1 MRNQSPRSLGSLPRT
16 LGCNSPA
23 IRTRLITYRAI
34 KSTEIMQ
41 VPRDH
46 SYRTLNHQQCQRESS
61 LTWLVPSRRASAH
74 HITPVLYAAVV
85 TISMTLGNF
94 SAAAAG
100 KVAPNDPATIVA
112 GIVDTPLLLNVTN
125 PAITSADREIVAAR
139 AAFERRDIAA
149 LESTLVAARAAASRS
164 GHPLLPYLDFW
175 RFTLNLSRPSAPG
188 SGAIFAV
195 ARSAEIAAFLDAQ
208 QDTPFAD
215 TLRRDWLKILGSL
228 DEWDEFEPEF
238 AKLTTDDNEVTCHQW
253 RYLLTRNSP
262 TETISKSQIKNAWLS
277 GKYST
282 ENCYAAF
289 QLAFDAGIIT
299 SDNVWPR
306 VRRAFDANQL
316 VDARRNATFAKSF
329 APMATIFDRTVSA
342 AAADPAKY
350 LDAQKVIAKSAAS
363 TEVFLF
369 AITRLAKS
377 DAPRAAILLEQH
389 GGSLTLNKTDL
400 SYAWAQVAQYGAMQH
415 DTNAVAW
422 FRKAADT
429 ALELNDAQAGWKA
442 RAALRAGDWEQLSLA
457 IDAMSVAERRDSAW
471 RYWQARAYAQAG
483 NAEAAKPIRA
493 MLAREN
499 SFYGVL
505 ASEELGSPITPN
517 WQGHKPTRIEL
528 DRQLSQPGIG
538 RALALYRLDMKPE
551 GIREWYYATRNMN
564 DQDLLAAAEIARQ
577 ANIPDRAI
585 NAADRTSV
593 VHDFTQRFPMP
604 HRADM
609 QAQAKSNQLDEAWMY
624 GLIRQESRFMA
635 DARSR
640 VGAMGLMQLMP
651 ATAKWAA
658 NRVGMKNLMMDRV
671 VDVPVNL
678 SLGAYYLRH
687 VLDDLGHPVLATAG
701 YNAGPGRAR
710 RWRAETPLEGA
721 IYAESIPF
729 TETRDYVKKVMANA
743 WFYAR
748 QIGTAQA
755 SLKEMMGSVPGR
767 SRTGAVG
774 GVGGVGGLSG
784 QGSASSGIW
793 GGIVNARGVDKRDS
807 DKRNEKD
814 TPAAGTATSVEPV
827 TAVLNNVSRT
837 E

>member
-1 MRNQSPRSLGSLPRT
+1 MWVSTSFADIAQPFH
-16 LGCNSPA
+16 
-23 IRTRLITYRAI
+23 TRLLTSCNAQT
-34 KSTEIMQ
+34 TEIMQ
-41 VPRDH
+41 AHSDH
-46 SYRTLNHQQCQRESS
+46 SEITLQQRALEKQALHQGNDQRESKPALPIS
-61 LTWLVPSRRASAH
+61 SWRMISQH
-74 HITPVLYAAVV
+74 VLSVFYAAAVS
-85 TISMTLGNF
+85 ISMTLGNF

-100 KVAPNDPATIVA
+100 KVAPNEPRATSA
-112 GIVDTPLLLNVTN
+112 GAIDTPPILNVTN
-125 PAITSADREIVAAR
+125 PAALSVDREIVAAR
-139 AAFERRDIAA
+139 AAFERRDVAA
-149 LESTLVAARAAASRS
+149 LQAARAAASTS

-175 RFTLNLSRPSAPG
+175 WFTLNLSRPNAPG

-195 ARSAEIAAFLDAQ
+195 ARSNEIAAFLDANQ
-208 QDTPFAD
+208 ETPFAD
-215 TLRRDWLKILGSL
+215 SLRRDWLRILGSL

-238 AKLTTDDNEVTCHQW
+238 AKLTTDDSDVTCHQW
-253 RYLLTRNSP
+253 RYLLTRNTP
-262 TETISKSQIKNAWLS
+262 AEAISKPQIKSAWLS

-306 VRRAFDANQL
+306 VRRAFEANQL
-316 VDARRNATFAKSF
+316 VDARRSAAFSKSF
-329 APMATIFDRTVSA
+329 APSSTIFDRTVSA

-350 LDAQKVIAKSAAS
+350 LDAQKVVAKSASS

-369 AITRLAKS
+369 ALTRLAKS

-389 GGSLTLNKTDL
+389 GGSQTLSKADL
-400 SYAWAQVAQYGAMQH
+400 SYAWAQVGQYGAMQH
-415 DTNAVAW
+415 DTNALAW
-422 FRKAADT
+422 FRKAASVAAT
-429 ALELNDAQAGWKA
+429 ELNDAQAGWKA
-442 RAALRAGDWEQLSLA
+442 RAALRAGDWDQVSLA

-483 NAEAAKPIRA
+483 NVEAAKPIRA

-505 ASEELGSPITPN
+505 ASEELGTPITPN

-528 DRQLSQPGIG
+528 DRLLSLAGIR

-748 QIGTAQA
+748 QMGSAKS
-755 SLKEMMGSVPGR
+755 SLKEMMGNVP
-767 SRTGAVG
+767 SRGGAG
-774 GVGGVGGLSG
+774 GM
-784 QGSASSGIW
+784 GSATSGIW
-793 GGIVNARGVDKRDS
+793 GGSNGVVDSARDG

-814 TPAAGTATSVEPV
+814 APAAGTVTSVEPA
-827 TAVLNNVSRT
+827 TAVLNSVSRT

>member
-1 MRNQSPRSLGSLPRT
+1 
-16 LGCNSPA
+16 
-23 IRTRLITYRAI
+23 
-34 KSTEIMQ
+34 MQ
-41 VPRDH
+41 VHIDH
-46 SYRTLNHQQCQRESS
+46 SYIALLRHCYQSGLG
-61 LTWLVPSRRASAH
+61 RARDKCVTS
-74 HITPVLYAAVV
+74 VFYAAAVI
-85 TISMTLGNF
+85 ISMTLSNF
-94 SAAAAG
+94 PVAAAG
-100 KVAPNDPATIVA
+100 KVVQMNSASATKGVVDPSPLQPLPT
-112 GIVDTPLLLNVTN
+112 GITPGIL
-125 PAITSADREIVAAR
+125 AADREIMAAR
-139 AAFERRDIAA
+139 AAFEKRDVAA
-149 LESTLVAARAAASRS
+149 LQAARAAASKS

-175 RFTLNLSRPSAPG
+175 WYTLNLSRSGAPG
-188 SGAIFAV
+188 STGIFAV
-195 ARSAEIAAFLDAQ
+195 SRSNEIAAFLAANQ
-208 QDTPFAD
+208 ETPFAD

-238 AKLTTDDNEVTCHQW
+238 AKLTIDDNDVTCHQW
-253 RYLLTRNSP
+253 RHLLTRNTP
-262 TETISKSQIKNAWLS
+262 TETIRKPQIKSAWLS

-299 SDNVWPR
+299 GDSVWPR
-306 VRRAFDANQL
+306 VRRAFESNQI
-316 VDARRNATFAKSF
+316 VDARRSAAFSKSF
-329 APMATIFDRTVSA
+329 APLAAIFDRTLSA

-350 LDAQKVIAKSAAS
+350 LDAQKVVAKSASS

-369 AITRLAKS
+369 AITRLARS

-400 SYAWAQVAQYGAMQH
+400 SYAWAQVGQYGAMQH
-415 DTNAVAW
+415 HPNALNW
-422 FRKAADT
+422 FGRATPPA
-429 ALELNDAQAGWKA
+429 ELNDTQAGWKT
-442 RAALRAGDWEQLSLA
+442 RAALRAGDWDQVSLA
-457 IDAMSVAERRDSAW
+457 IDAMSTTERRESAW

-483 NAEAAKPIRA
+483 NVEAAKPIRA

-505 ASEELGSPITPN
+505 ASEELGAPIAPN
-517 WQGHKPTRIEL
+517 WQAQKPTRMEL
-528 DRQLSQPGIG
+528 DRLLLLPGIR
-538 RALALYRLDMKPE
+538 RALALYRLDMKPD

-609 QAQAKSNQLDEAWMY
+609 QAQAKTNQLDEAWMY

-635 DARSR
+635 DARSQ

-658 NRVGMKNLMMDRV
+658 TRVGIKNLMMDRV
-671 VDVPVNL
+671 TDVPINL

-748 QIGTAQA
+748 QMGTAKN
-755 SLKEMMGSVPGR
+755 SLKEMMGNVP
-767 SRTGAVG
+767 SRGGIGSAPSAVWGGAGGVVGSATGA
-774 GVGGVGGLSG
+774 
-784 QGSASSGIW
+784 AS
-793 GGIVNARGVDKRDS
+793 
-807 DKRNEKD
+807 
-814 TPAAGTATSVEPV
+814 SVEPV
-827 TAVLNNVSRT
+827 TAVLNNVPRT

>member
-1 MRNQSPRSLGSLPRT
+1 MPSAV
-16 LGCNSPA
+16 SPA
-23 IRTRLITYRAI
+23 MLA
-34 KSTEIMQ
+34 
-41 VPRDH
+41 
-46 SYRTLNHQQCQRESS
+46 
-61 LTWLVPSRRASAH
+61 
-74 HITPVLYAAVV
+74 
-85 TISMTLGNF
+85 
-94 SAAAAG
+94 
-100 KVAPNDPATIVA
+100 
-112 GIVDTPLLLNVTN
+112 
-125 PAITSADREIVAAR
+125 ADREIVAAR
-139 AAFERRDIAA
+139 AAFERRDLAA
-149 LESTLVAARAAASRS
+149 LQAARTAATRS

-175 RFTLNLSRPSAPG
+175 WYSLNLSRPTAPG

-195 ARSAEIAAFLDAQ
+195 ARSNEIAAFLNANPE
-208 QDTPFAD
+208 TPFAD

-228 DEWDEFEPEF
+228 DEWDEFEPAF
-238 AKLTTDDNEVTCHQW
+238 AKLTIDDNDVTCHQW
-253 RYLLTRNSP
+253 RHLLTRKTP
-262 TETISKSQIKNAWLS
+262 TDTINKPQIISAWLS
-277 GKYST
+277 GKYAT

-289 QLAFDAGIIT
+289 QLAFDAGIVT

-306 VRRAFDANQL
+306 VRRAFDSNQL
-316 VDARRNATFAKSF
+316 VDARRSAALSKSF
-329 APMATIFDRTVSA
+329 APLSALFDRTVSA

-350 LDAQKVIAKSAAS
+350 LDAQKVVAKSASS

-377 DAPRAAILLEQH
+377 DAPRAALLLEQH
-389 GGSLTLNKTDL
+389 GGSLSKADL
-400 SYAWAQVAQYGAMQH
+400 SYAWAQVGQYGAMQH
-415 DTNAVAW
+415 DANALAW
-422 FRKAADT
+422 FQKAAAGTT
-429 ALELNDAQAGWKA
+429 AELNDTQAGWKA
-442 RAALRAGDWEQLSLA
+442 RAALRAGDWDQVSLA
-457 IDAMSVAERRDSAW
+457 IDAMSTTERRESAW
-471 RYWQARAYAQAG
+471 RYWQARAYAHAG
-483 NAEAAKPIRA
+483 NVEAAKPIRA

-505 ASEELGSPITPN
+505 AAEELGAPIAPN

-528 DRQLSQPGIG
+528 DRLQSQPGI
-538 RALALYRLDMKPE
+538 RRTLALYRLDMKTE
-551 GIREWYYATRNMN
+551 GVREWYYATRNLN

-609 QAQAKSNQLDEAWMY
+609 RTQATSHQLDEAWMY

-658 NRVGMKNLMMDRV
+658 SRVGMKNLMMDRV
-671 VDVPVNL
+671 NDVPVNL
-678 SLGAYYLRH
+678 GLGAYYLRH

-748 QIGTAQA
+748 QMGSAKS
-755 SLKEMMGSVPGR
+755 SLKEMMGNVPGR
-767 SRTGAVG
+767 SGSGIGSAPGAVWGRASGGG
-774 GVGGVGGLSG
+774 GVGGSS
-784 QGSASSGIW
+784 SA
-793 GGIVNARGVDKRDS
+793 VRGS
-807 DKRNEKD
+807 DKSGDKLNDENA
-814 TPAAGTATSVEPV
+814 PAAGTATTAEPG
-827 TAVLNNVSRT
+827 TAVVDNGSRK

>member
-1 MRNQSPRSLGSLPRT
+1 MWVSTGIADITQT
-16 LGCNSPA
+16 VH
-23 IRTRLITYRAI
+23 TRLLTHCAAQT
-34 KSTEIMQ
+34 SEIMQ
-41 VPRDH
+41 AH
-46 SYRTLNHQQCQRESS
+46 SGHNEITLQQRVLQRCNDQRESKPV
-61 LTWLVPSRRASAH
+61 WLISSRRA
-74 HITPVLYAAVV
+74 ITQHLISMFYAAAVV
-85 TISMTLGNF
+85 ISMTLSNF
-94 SAAAAG
+94 SVAAAG
-100 KVAPNDPATIVA
+100 KVAPTEPHAVA
-112 GIVDTPLLLNVTN
+112 AGSVNTSLMLNVTN
-125 PAITSADREIVAAR
+125 PAILSADREIVAAR
-139 AAFERRDIAA
+139 AAFERRDAAA
-149 LESTLVAARAAASRS
+149 LQAARAAASRS

-175 RFTLNLSRPSAPG
+175 WFTLNLSRPNAAG

-195 ARSAEIAAFLDAQ
+195 ARSTEIAAFLDANQ
-208 QDTPFAD
+208 ETPFAD

-238 AKLTTDDNEVTCHQW
+238 AKLTIDDNDVTCHQW
-253 RYLLTRNSP
+253 RYLLTHNTP
-262 TETISKSQIKNAWLS
+262 NETVSKPQIKSAWLS

-306 VRRAFDANQL
+306 VRRAFEANQP
-316 VDARRNATFAKSF
+316 VDARRSATFSKSF
-329 APMATIFDRTVSA
+329 APSSTIFDRTVSA

-350 LDAQKVIAKSAAS
+350 LDAQKVVAKSASSA
-363 TEVFLF
+363 EVFLF
-369 AITRLAKS
+369 ALTRLAKS
-377 DAPRAAILLEQH
+377 DAPRAAILLEQN
-389 GGSLTLNKTDL
+389 GGSLTKADL
-400 SYAWAQVAQYGAMQH
+400 SYAWAQVGQYGAMQH
-415 DTNAVAW
+415 DANALAW
-422 FRKAADT
+422 FRKAAT
-429 ALELNDAQAGWKA
+429 GAAVELNDSQAGWKA
-442 RAALRAGDWEQLSLA
+442 RAALRAGDWDQVSLA

-483 NAEAAKPIRA
+483 NTEAAKPIRA

-505 ASEELGSPITPN
+505 ASEELGSPIKPN
-517 WQGHKPTRIEL
+517 WHGHKPTRIEL
-528 DRQLSQPGIG
+528 ERLLSLPGIR
-538 RALALYRLDMKPE
+538 RALALYRLEMKTE

-609 QAQAKSNQLDEAWMY
+609 QVQAKTNQLDEAWMY

-710 RWRAETPLEGA
+710 RWRAETSLEGA

-748 QIGTAQA
+748 QMDSAKS
-755 SLKEMMGSVPGR
+755 SLKEMMGNVPGR
-767 SRTGAVG
+767 GSGGGGGPASATG
-774 GVGGVGGLSG
+774 
-784 QGSASSGIW
+784 GIW
-793 GGIVNARGVDKRDS
+793 GGSNGIIGGARDGE
-807 DKRNEKD
+807 KRNEKD
-814 TPAAGTATSVEPV
+814 APAAGTATSVEPV
-827 TAVLNNVSRT
+827 TAVLNSVSRT